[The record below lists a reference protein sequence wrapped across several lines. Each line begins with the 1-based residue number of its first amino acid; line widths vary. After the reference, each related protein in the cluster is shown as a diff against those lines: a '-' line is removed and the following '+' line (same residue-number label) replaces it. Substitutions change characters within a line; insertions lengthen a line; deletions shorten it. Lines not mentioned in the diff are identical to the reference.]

1 MPIVDVD
8 VPGSVGWWMNRL
20 WRKLQGDQARF
31 DLLQAYYEGRP
42 PLAWGSEQTKTR
54 FYRFQQTSRTNFA
67 ALIVQAEVE
76 RYGLRSVTTAADND
90 SDGDQVAWRLVTG
103 NDLDISFP
111 DAARMAKRFGRAYLL
126 TSSPDEDGGLSVITA
141 EDPRQMVVETDPV
154 NPRKVKAAFKVFH
167 DSEASLDVAI
177 LWLPGAKHVAVRE
190 RKSIATR
197 PMRSGGLLGI
207 TEPVKVA
214 FSPSAF
220 DARPEHPA
228 DASEDADPYWS
239 ETYDS
244 RKVPVQELRNRDG
257 VGEYELHIDLLDR
270 LNHQNLMLMVIVT
283 MQAFK
288 QRGIEQSVDPNVD
301 QLEELD
307 ESGQVINYNDLFEA
321 GPDSMWLLPPGAK
334 IWESGQAEL
343 LGLLAAIKA
352 DMLKLSAVTR
362 TPMMMFTPDAA
373 TQTAEGAQKQDQ
385 GLVFKAEEF
394 LRAAGRAL
402 AFNIALAFEYMGDD
416 TRSDPSTVEVN
427 FLPVERY
434 SLSEMGAATAQA
446 STTLPFE
453 MILDRIWQ
461 FTPEQIR
468 QAKSMRAADALTAQI
483 NAAPVPP
490 RVPPP
495 MPGGV
500 GNVGAA

>member
-1 MPIVDVD
+1 MPIADVKE
-8 VPGSVGWWMNRL
+8 PGSVGWWMSRL
-20 WRKLQGDQARF
+20 WKKLQADQARF

-42 PLAWGSEQTKTR
+42 PLAWGSEQTKSR

-76 RYGLRSVTTAADND
+76 RMGLRSVTTAADSD
-90 SDGDQVAWRLVTG
+90 SDGDEVAWQLVTG

-111 DAARMAKRFGRAYLL
+111 DAARMAKRFGRSYLL
-126 TSSPDEDGGLSVITA
+126 TSTPEEGERLAVITA
-141 EDPRQMVVETDPV
+141 EDPRMMVVEADPV
-154 NPRKVKAAFKVFH
+154 NPRRVKAAFKLFH
-167 DSEASLDVAI
+167 DSAAGLDVAM
-177 LWLPGAKHVAVRE
+177 LWLPGEKHVAVRE
-190 RKSIATR
+190 RTATAAR
-197 PMRSGGLLGI
+197 PNRSGGVLGI
-207 TEPVKVA
+207 TDPVKVA
-214 FSPSAF
+214 FSAAAF
-220 DARPEHPA
+220 DVRPQEPDGA
-228 DASEDADPYWS
+228 GDPYWS
-239 ETYDS
+239 ETYTS

-288 QRGIEQSVDPNVD
+288 QRGIEQSADPAVAE
-301 QLEELD
+301 LEERD
-307 ESGQVINYNDLFEA
+307 ESGQVIDYNDLFEA
-321 GPDSMWLLPPGAK
+321 GPDAMWLLPPGAK

-343 LGLLAAIKA
+343 QGLLSAIKA

-402 AFNIALAFEYMGDD
+402 AFNIALAFEYMNDPS
-416 TRSDPSTVEVN
+416 RSDPATVEVN

-434 SLSEMGAATAQA
+434 SLAEKGSASAQA
-446 STTLPFE
+446 STVLPFE
-453 MILDRIWQ
+453 MIMDLIWQ
-461 FTPEQIR
+461 MTPQQIR

-483 NAAPVPP
+483 NAAPLAVPRAAP
-490 RVPPP
+490 I
-495 MPGGV
+495 PGGV